1 MKYLEVEVLTHL
13 NVILKEISIGN
24 ITISG
29 NTACYSLKMIQEDKK
44 LTKHLKREY
53 SDEEV
58 AKCHVNQNKIVN
70 DNQLGNSINE
80 ILQTPFGNLRE
91 QSTIRLFSYMISTL
105 NGTYIDYDFTDI
117 PPQQFREE
125 QPTDVIEIVNSRLIP
140 AEKQMPGFLDRFW
153 KTINDVIDLQDCKFI
168 IFSPSEEVLESLRPG
183 SLWNLDLFMINE
195 KKKQLLYFTL
205 FAMSQLF
212 PNKDG
217 LHDVMFEMKIDD
229 EDEETECNL
238 MSILDENEEIPSFS
252 FINENDNYKYHT
264 KLNDADIE
272 IDIEINDN
280 NNK

>member
-125 QPTDVIEIVNSRLIP
+125 QPNSVNEVINARLTP
-140 AEKQMPGFLDRFW
+140 VEKQMPGFLDRFW
-153 KTINDVIDLQDCKFI
+153 KTINDVIDLKDCKFI
-168 IFSPSEEVLESLRPG
+168 TFSPSDDVLQSLRAG
-183 SLWNLDLFMINE
+183 SLWNIDLFIIND

-205 FAMSQLF
+205 FAMSNLF
-212 PNKDG
+212 PKKDG
-217 LHDVMFEMKIDD
+217 ATDDMFEMKVDD
-229 EDEETECNL
+229 EEVETTTSL
-238 MSILDENEEIPSFS
+238 MGILDENEEMPSFAVVH
-252 FINENDNYKYHT
+252 D
-264 KLNDADIE
+264 
-272 IDIEINDN
+272 DN
-280 NNK
+280 NYGYDDDVDEENFNYNNTQ